1 MEENLITYLSHEND
15 LFKRLVVNLILNG
28 KISIKDIPKELRIN
42 HTSFYTA
49 ILRINRNS
57 CNLSIKILKL
67 ILSDIECVETQSHKA
82 KILLIFSAGLQYLEI
97 NHPGDK
103 QIENF
108 RKTIPKEVL
117 QKL

>member
-1 MEENLITYLSHEND
+1 M
-15 LFKRLVVNLILNG
+15 
-28 KISIKDIPKELRIN
+28 
-42 HTSFYTA
+42 
-49 ILRINRNS
+49 
-57 CNLSIKILKL
+57 
-67 ILSDIECVETQSHKA
+67 SDIECVETQSHKA